1 MNFQRRFN
9 IEMQVLYQSNTEYR
23 AELRKMFYMDVS
35 PCALDIEHLDFET
48 RDELEYDENKISSV
62 MDDLFLLTKGNAW
75 FQKLYDSAAEKMF
88 STNREI
94 GQAVLFSY
102 DYLPLFHKCLASF
115 IKDPSTFDETNEFYV
130 ALSKKIV

>member
-1 MNFQRRFN
+1 
-9 IEMQVLYQSNTEYR
+9 
-23 AELRKMFYMDVS
+23 
-35 PCALDIEHLDFET
+35 
-48 RDELEYDENKISSV
+48 